1 MKLEHKF
8 SFLVSDAA
16 ARYSPLSDIF
26 ACGVILY
33 RLLTGLAESRGR
45 AQ

>member
-1 MKLEHKF
+1 MTGFGLAKDLGSHVF
-8 SFLVSDAA
+8 D

-33 RLLTGLAESRGR
+33 RLLTGLEAISL
-45 AQ
+45 